1 LHHNHGWQWEKY
13 QVLTCSL
20 APWTGPQ
27 GNSAEPLHTSLAQQ
41 LNHCLCLQCWKMDE
55 RNATSAEINQF
66 VTLWTLIR
74 HINFT
79 DQEDGIE
86 WRFKANGQYSTK
98 LAYTIQFA
106 GSFGEHEWNKMWRA
120 KLENKCKFFSW
131 LLLQNK
137 LWTADRL
144 IKHGAIANPIYQL
157 CHAYPESVIHMMAQC
172 LYSRLVWTTL
182 SSWLGTDLQPPS
194 TRNYRRFKS
203 WWHAMTVAGGHGN
216 EAVRVRMQ
224 KLIYTVWNI

>member
-1 LHHNHGWQWEKY
+1 
-13 QVLTCSL
+13 
-20 APWTGPQ
+20 
-27 GNSAEPLHTSLAQQ
+27 
-41 LNHCLCLQCWKMDE
+41 MDE

-120 KLENKCKFFSW
+120 KVENKCKFFPW

-137 LWTADRL
+137 LWTADQTRCHSQSNLSVMSCIPRIGDPHDGPMLVLEAGMDNTIFLAWDRL
-144 IKHGAIANPIYQL
+144 AASI
-157 CHAYPESVIHMMAQC
+157 
-172 LYSRLVWTTL
+172 
-182 SSWLGTDLQPPS
+182 D
-194 TRNYRRFKS
+194 
-203 WWHAMTVAGGHGN
+203 
-216 EAVRVRMQ
+216 
-224 KLIYTVWNI
+224 